1 MNKEYLGHICT
12 AMMLNELEIIAWCFT
27 LYLILHEYQTVEQ
40 GIPINLKNLIKF
52 ISSEELVIACAI
64 FAKFVTNSEEERQ
77 ANEVIEKLQLD

>member
-1 MNKEYLGHICT
+1 
-12 AMMLNELEIIAWCFT
+12 MMLNELEIIAWCFT

-52 ISSEELVIACAI
+52 TSSEELVIACAI